1 MKASDNLSPKTTEKT
16 KSVTFRDT
24 TENENLNVQSLMCS
38 IELRKFEKSPK
49 NENKTKQTKKTSE
62 SKILHI

>member
-1 MKASDNLSPKTTEKT
+1 MTICPPKLLKRQRVSRFVTLPKTKI
-16 KSVTFRDT
+16 K
-24 TENENLNVQSLMCS
+24 MCS

-62 SKILHI
+62 SKILQI